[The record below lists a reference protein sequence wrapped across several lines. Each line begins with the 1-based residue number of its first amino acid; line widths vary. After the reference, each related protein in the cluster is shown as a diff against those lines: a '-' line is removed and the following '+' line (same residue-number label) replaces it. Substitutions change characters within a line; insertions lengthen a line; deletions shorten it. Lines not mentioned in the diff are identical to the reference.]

1 MTERLQKI
9 LSQWGVASRRQ
20 AEQMILDGRVRLNGQ
35 VVQLGQKANPEFD
48 QIEVDGKLL
57 RSIDRPQSI
66 YLLLHKPLGI
76 VSTCDDPQGR
86 STVLD
91 LLSPELRNHSG
102 IHPVGRL
109 DIDSTG
115 ALLLTNDGS
124 LTFGLTHPRHSIP
137 KTYRVWV
144 QGQPT
149 SAELDQWRRGVLL
162 DGRMTR
168 PAQVRILDSRQ
179 PDRTLLEIKLREG
192 RNRQIRRVA
201 DQLGHSVLRLH
212 RVAIGPILLGAL
224 PSGQHRS
231 LTQDEIEFLQTQVEQ
246 SQPPMSNQMSNQVSN
261 QTSNPISHSVI
272 AERAISRSIH
282 YD

>member
-57 RSIDRPQSI
+57 RSVDRPQSI
-66 YLLLHKPLGI
+66 YLLLHKPLGV
-76 VSTCDDPQGR
+76 VSTCDDPQDR

-91 LLSPELRNHSG
+91 LLSAELRNHSG

-115 ALLLTNDGS
+115 ALLLTNDGN

-144 QGQPT
+144 QGQPA
-149 SAELDQWRRGVLL
+149 SADLDQWRRGILL
-162 DGRMTR
+162 EGRMTR

-201 DQLGHSVLRLH
+201 DQLGYPVLRLH
-212 RVAIGPILLGAL
+212 RVAIGPIRLGTL
-224 PSGQHRS
+224 PSGQYRL
-231 LTQDEIEFLQTQVEQ
+231 LTQDEIEFLQAQVEQ
-246 SQPPMSNQMSNQVSN
+246 SQPLMSDQVSN
-261 QTSNPISHSVI
+261 QVPNRIPHSVI
-272 AERAISRSIH
+272 AERAISRATR